1 MSSAPLPWKIK
12 VVEPIALGRRNASS
26 RIFAPATRAIRA
38 VEQNRRR
45 RRVVRLLEHL

>member
-1 MSSAPLPWKIK
+1 MSSAPPPWKIK
-12 VVEPIALGRRNASS
+12 AVEPIALERRNASS
-26 RIFAPATRAIRA
+26 LMFAPAMRAIRA